1 MALHT
6 QNSNLTVDLLED
18 DDLDKHERAYWKDTI
33 VRMKQVIYWPNFM
46 MMMMMR
52 SRRRRRRRRRP

>member
-1 MALHT
+1 M
-6 QNSNLTVDLLED
+6 N
-18 DDLDKHERAYWKDTI
+18 TI
-33 VRMKQVIYWPNFM
+33 VGPEQVIYWPNFM